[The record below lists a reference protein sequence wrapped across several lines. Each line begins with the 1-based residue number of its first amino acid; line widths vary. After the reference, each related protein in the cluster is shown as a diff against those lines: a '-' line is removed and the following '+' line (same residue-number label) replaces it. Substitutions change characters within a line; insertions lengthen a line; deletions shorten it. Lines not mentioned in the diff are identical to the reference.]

1 MLFQRLSRLVS
12 SGLKKL
18 TATGTRK
25 VSRPRR
31 STQLTLESL
40 EERAVPAVLMV
51 TNLNDSGAGSLR
63 ADIQAANSGDTI
75 QFANSLAGGTL
86 QLTSGQLDLTKNLT
100 IDGAGAGVTI
110 NAGGHSRV
118 FEVESGVTANL
129 NFLTIAD
136 GNAGGGGGI
145 FNFGNLNVD
154 YSTFTGNYA
163 SIAGGAIDN
172 VGTLTING
180 CSFLSNTSGW
190 GGAINNASGSA
201 LIDNSTFGYNYSFD
215 PYGIARGAIAN
226 NVGTSLAIE
235 NSTLAYNQGY
245 GIYNLGYTLMLGD
258 LMTCNT
264 YGDLDNAGSIDPG
277 SADNMVGGL
286 PNGGLSSAN
295 GNLLG
300 ISNTGLG
307 ALGYYGGPTET
318 FALLPNSPAVGHGLN
333 FGGTDQRGFVRPSYN
348 GDIGAFQTQHQ
359 TLYVNPQNWT
369 VSYTPTAGF
378 QSLGQFG
385 PDSVD
390 VNTTVDTFGAVGLG
404 QMSLRDAVNLTDL
417 AAQVNDGAYQ
427 FIYFDAAVFSQPQTI
442 QVTAGSLSLGNPAGA
457 AIYGSAGLTLTSNEQ
472 FPLFTVASGNS
483 AILDNLNVSNSQA
496 VINSGFL
503 GALDCTFSG
512 GSALFGGAIANYG
525 RAEIDSCTFSNNWA
539 DVGGAILNDG
549 TLTAS
554 NDTFEDNSAY
564 DGGAIANYGTL
575 TDISDNYQSNWA
587 YYGGALYTFGTM
599 TGTGDSFS
607 SNTAYFDGG
616 AVFAGG
622 WSSVSISSSTFYGNS
637 ANLGGAVYAAGNSM
651 SLSSDS
657 FWNTSASQGGFYCYL
672 SGTLNL
678 SNDYF
683 GFALTGSPFA
693 TA

>member
-1 MLFQRLSRLVS
+1 MLFKRLSRLVS

-18 TATGTRK
+18 TSSGASK
-25 VSRPRR
+25 VTRPRR
-31 STQLTLESL
+31 STRLSLEHL

-51 TNLNDSGAGSLR
+51 TNLNDNGAGSLR
-63 ADIQAANSGDTI
+63 AEIQAASSGDTI
-75 QFANSLAGGTL
+75 QFASSLAGGTV
-86 QLTSGQLDLTKNLT
+86 QLTSGELDITKNLT
-100 IDGAGAGVTI
+100 INGAGTGVAI

-145 FNFGNLNVD
+145 FNFGTLNVA
-154 YSTFTGNYA
+154 YSTFTGNEA
-163 SIAGGAIDN
+163 SVAGGAIDN
-172 VGTLTING
+172 VGTLTINAS
-180 CSFLSNTSGW
+180 SFLSNTSGW

-201 LIDNSTFGYNYSFD
+201 LIDNSTFASNYGFD
-215 PYGIARGAIAN
+215 PYGIARGGAIAN

-264 YGDLDNAGSIDPG
+264 YGDLDNVGSIDPG

-286 PNGGLSSAN
+286 PNGGLSAAN

-318 FALLPNSPAVGHGLN
+318 FALLPQSPAVGHGLN

-359 TLYVNPQNWT
+359 TLCVNPQNWT
-369 VSYTPTAGF
+369 VSYTQTSGF

-385 PDSVD
+385 PDSID
-390 VNTTVDTFGAVGLG
+390 VNTTLDTPGAVGLG
-404 QMSLRDAVNLTDL
+404 QMSLRDAVNLADL
-417 AAQVNDGAYQ
+417 EPQVNDGAYQ
-427 FIYFDAAVFSQPQTI
+427 FIYFDAAVFTQPQTI
-442 QVTAGSLSLGNPAGA
+442 QVTAGSLPLGNAAFA
-457 AIYGSAGLTLTSNEQ
+457 AIYGPTGLTLTSNEQ
-472 FPLFTVASGNS
+472 FPVFTVASGNAALLS
-483 AILDNLNVSNSQA
+483 NLNFSDSQA
-496 VINSGFL
+496 VVNSGNL
-503 GALDCTFSG
+503 GALGCTFSG

-525 RAEIDSCTFSNNWA
+525 QAGLYYCTFSSNWA
-539 DVGGAILNDG
+539 NTGGAIFNEG

-554 NDTFEDNSAY
+554 NDTFQYNSAY
-564 DGGAIANYGTL
+564 LGGAIANYGTL
-575 TDISDNYQSNWA
+575 TDSSDTYQSNSA
-587 YYGGALYTFGTM
+587 IDGGAIYT
-599 TGTGDSFS
+599 TGTVTGSGDWFN
-607 SNTAYFDGG
+607 SNSAYLYGG

-622 WSSVSISSSTFYGNS
+622 SSNVTLNYSTFSGNS
-637 ANLGGAVYAAGNSM
+637 ANLGPAVFAAGSSM

-657 FWNTSASQGGFYCYL
+657 FWSNSASQGGSFYYASGALYL
-672 SGTLNL
+672 S
-678 SNDYF
+678 SDYF
-683 GFALTGSPFA
+683 G
-693 TA
+693 